1 MTLPPLAANAVAK
14 LLTDNI
20 KRPDG
25 ADATAFN
32 DQRDALVAMR
42 EMEMDHEK
50 RLQEAEAALKALP
63 FPYRVSSTPP
73 GV

>member
-1 MTLPPLAANAVAK
+1 MAANAVAK

-25 ADATAFN
+25 GDATAFN

-42 EMEMDHEK
+42 SGVMGLDQ
-50 RLQEAEAALKALP
+50 RLAEVEAAVKAIP
-63 FPYRVSSTPP
+63 FPFRGSSTPP
-73 GV
+73 GG